1 MEWQLIL
8 LIVFGSLAILL
19 ASGMPIALSFL
30 LINVSGA
37 YVFWGA
43 AGLDQLILSVYTSLA
58 SFELLP
64 LPLFILMGE
73 VLYHSGVGPLLINVL
88 DKLMGR
94 LPGRLS
100 LLSVA
105 AGVVLAVLTGASVG
119 SVAMLG
125 NTLMPD
131 MLKRGYKKPMAMGP
145 IMASGG
151 LAVMIPPSGLAV
163 LLGAVGE
170 ISIGK
175 ILISIVIPGL
185 VMAVFYSAYII
196 GRCWL
201 QPSVAPAY
209 EVSSASALE
218 ILLSGLAYLLP
229 VGGIVF
235 LVTGVIIFGIATP
248 TEAAA
253 TGCMGVFLM
262 AAVYKRLNWGV
273 VKKSVTSTMEI
284 VGMIFLI
291 ICGARA
297 FSTLLSFC
305 EITKGVGDLI
315 LLMGGSPIFTIV
327 IMQVIVLIMGCFM
340 ESASIMLITLPI
352 FVPVVK
358 ALDFSLVWFAVIYLV
373 NIETGLLTPPFGLNL
388 FVMKAV
394 APPDTL
400 MKEVYSAVVPFVIIN
415 ILVMA
420 VLMAFPQ
427 ISLCL
432 THLTRLW

>member
-1 MEWQLIL
+1 MDWQITVLI
-8 LIVFGSLAILL
+8 IFGSLAILL
-19 ASGMPIALSFL
+19 ISGMPIALSFL
-30 LINVSGA
+30 LINLVGGYA
-37 YVFWGA
+37 FWGTP
-43 AGLDQLILSVYTSLA
+43 GLEQLVLSMYTSLA

-73 VLYHSGVGPLLINVL
+73 VLYHSGVGPMLINVL

-105 AGVVLAVLTGASVG
+105 AGVVLSVLTGASVG

-131 MLKRGYKKPMAMGP
+131 MLKRGYKKSMAMGP

-163 LLGAVGE
+163 LLGAIGE
-170 ISIGK
+170 VSIGK
-175 ILISIVIPGL
+175 ILVSIVIPGL
-185 VMAVFYSAYII
+185 IMAAFYSAYII

-201 QPSVAPAY
+201 QPSVAPSY
-209 EVSSASALE
+209 EVSSAPFSE
-218 ILLSGLAYLLP
+218 ILVSGIAYLLP
-229 VGGIVF
+229 VLGIIF

-253 TGCMGVFLM
+253 TGSTGVFLM
-262 AAVYKRLNWGV
+262 AALYRRLTWEV
-273 VKKSVTSTMEI
+273 IKKSVYSTMEV
-284 VGMIFLI
+284 VGMIFLV
-291 ICGARA
+291 ICGAKA
-297 FSTLLSFC
+297 FSTLLSFS
-305 EITKGVGDLI
+305 EITRGVGDVLVWI
-315 LLMGGSPIFTIV
+315 GGSPMITII
-327 IMQVIVLIMGCFM
+327 IMQAIVLVLGCFM

-352 FVPVVK
+352 FMPLVK
-358 ALDFSLVWFAVIYLV
+358 ELGYNVVWFAVIYLI
-373 NIETGLLTPPFGLNL
+373 NIETGLLTPPFGLNI

-400 MKEVYSAVVPFVIIN
+400 VREIYTAITPFVLIN
-415 ILVMA
+415 VAVMG
-420 VLMAFPQ
+420 VIMAFPQ
-427 ISLCL
+427 IALCL
-432 THLTRLW
+432 SHLTRLW

>member
-1 MEWQLIL
+1 
-8 LIVFGSLAILL
+8 
-19 ASGMPIALSFL
+19 MPIALSFL
-30 LINVSGA
+30 LINVGGA
-37 YVFWGA
+37 YVFWGT
-43 AGLDQLILSVYTSLA
+43 AGLEQLILSMYTSLA

-73 VLYHSGVGPLLINVL
+73 VLYHSGVGPLLISVL

-94 LPGRLS
+94 LPGRLA

-119 SVAMLG
+119 SVAMPG

-131 MLKRGYKKPMAMGP
+131 MEKAGYKRPMAIGA

-163 LLGAVGE
+163 LLGAVAE

-185 VMAVFYSAYII
+185 LMAAFYSTYII

-201 QPSVAPAY
+201 QPSIAPAY
-209 EVSSASALE
+209 EVSTASFSE
-218 ILLSGLAYLLP
+218 ILLSGIAYLLP
-229 VGGIVF
+229 VGGIIF
-235 LVTGVIIFGIATP
+235 MVTGVIVLGIATP

-253 TGCMGVFLM
+253 TGCFGVFLM
-262 AAVYKRLNWGV
+262 AALYRRLNWGV
-273 VKKSVTSTMEI
+273 AKKSVTSTMEI
-284 VGMIFLI
+284 TGMIFLI
-291 ICGARA
+291 VCGAKA

-305 EITKGVGDLI
+305 EITKGVGELI
-315 LLMGGSPIFTIV
+315 LLIGGSPIFTLIL
-327 IMQVIVLIMGCFM
+327 MQAIVLIMGCFM

-352 FVPVVK
+352 FMPVVK
-358 ALDFSLVWFAVIYLV
+358 ALGFNPVWFAVIYLI

-400 MKEVYSAVVPFVIIN
+400 MKEVYSAVVHFVIIN
-415 ILVMA
+415 MLVMA

-427 ISLCL
+427 ISLCP
-432 THLTRLW
+432 TGLTRLW

>member
-1 MEWQLIL
+1 MDWHITVL
-8 LIVFGSLAILL
+8 LIFGALALLL

-30 LINVSGA
+30 LINLAGGYA
-37 YVFWGA
+37 FWGTP
-43 AGLDQLILSVYTSLA
+43 GLEQLILSMYTSLA

-73 VLYHSGVGPLLINVL
+73 VLYHSGVGPMLINVL
-88 DKLMGR
+88 DKLLGR

-131 MLKRGYKKPMAMGP
+131 MLRRGYSKSMAMGP

-163 LLGAVGE
+163 LLGAIGE
-170 ISIGK
+170 VSIGK
-175 ILISIVIPGL
+175 ILVSIVVPGL
-185 VMAVFYSAYII
+185 IMAALYAGYII
-196 GRCWL
+196 GRSWL
-201 QPSVAPAY
+201 QPSVAPSY
-209 EVSSASALE
+209 TVSTAPFSQ
-218 ILLSGLAYLLP
+218 ILVSGLAYLLP
-229 VGGIVF
+229 VIGIIF

-253 TGCMGVFLM
+253 TGSTGVFIM
-262 AAVYKRLNWGV
+262 AALYRRLSWEV
-273 VKKSVTSTMEI
+273 IRKSVVSTMQV
-284 VGMIFLI
+284 VGMIFLV
-291 ICGARA
+291 ICGAKA
-297 FSTLLSFC
+297 FSILLSFS
-305 EITKGVGDLI
+305 EITKGVGEV
-315 LLMGGSPIFTIV
+315 LLWIGGSPILTII
-327 IMQVIVLIMGCFM
+327 IMQAIVLALGCFM

-352 FVPVVK
+352 FMPLVK
-358 ALDFSLVWFAVIYLV
+358 ALGYSPVWFAVIYLI
-373 NIETGLLTPPFGLNL
+373 NIETGLLTPPFGLNI

-400 MKEVYSAVVPFVIIN
+400 VREIYTAIAPFLLIN
-415 ILVMA
+415 MFMMGLI
-420 VLMAFPQ
+420 MAFPQ
-427 ISLCL
+427 IALCL
-432 THLTRLW
+432 SHLTRLW